1 MNTSLHFLKNYIIIL
16 IIIISNYNFSSQE
29 ENIFHN
35 RDFWKTKPS
44 TNQLDSCI
52 KAGNSASEL
61 DRFAFDATSWAIIE
75 DNSDETVK
83 YLMSMEGNDVNK
95 KTHDGRTY
103 IFWAMY
109 RNNLALMNYLFEKGA
124 KTDIIDSHGYSLMNF
139 GAVTGQTN
147 PQLYNF
153 CINKGADIKLQKNN
167 DGANPLLLLAPF
179 LEDEE
184 LIYYFTKKGIDINE
198 TDNNGNGI
206 FNYSAKRGNQKIM
219 DLLIKKGIN
228 YKENPISNSN
238 AMIFASYGTRKF
250 QNSLETYKYLDSIGV
265 DPKVVTKDG
274 ETPLQNLAFKVKDLE
289 IINYFIQN
297 GASVDQTN
305 SDENNALINACYYN
319 DSSVISLLLK
329 HTNNINHQ
337 NHEGKSALTN
347 AVSRNTIKNIKLLID
362 KGCDINVKDND
373 ENGLLYYTIKYSQKS
388 KMNVFDEK
396 FDYLINKGLNPKTH
410 NKKEETLYHAAIEK
424 NNMEIIKKIGEFN
437 IDINTVNKDGMTALH
452 IAAMK
457 SKNSDMMKLL
467 IEQGAD
473 ITSKTNFGETAF
485 DLASENELLI
495 KSKTKLD
502 FLK

>member
-1 MNTSLHFLKNYIIIL
+1 MKTKKFKLNLVLTIIIFCFF
-16 IIIISNYNFSSQE
+16 SNVTAQE
-29 ENIFHN
+29 KNILHN
-35 RDFWKTKPS
+35 RDFWKTNPS
-44 TNQLDSCI
+44 INQVDSCI
-52 KAGNSASEL
+52 KAGNSPSEL
-61 DRFAFDATSWAIIE
+61 DKFAFDATSWAIIE

-95 KTHDGRTY
+95 NTHDGRTY

-109 RNNLALMNYLFEKGA
+109 RNNLDLMNYLVKSGA

-139 GAVTGQTN
+139 GAVTGQLNTK
-147 PQLYNF
+147 LYDF
-153 CINKGADIKLQKNN
+153 CLENGANIKKQKNN
-167 DGANPLLLLAPF
+167 DGANPLLLVSPF
-179 LEDEE
+179 MEDEN
-184 LIYYFTKKGIDINE
+184 LITYFAEKGIDINE

-250 QNSLETYKYLDSIGV
+250 QNTLETYKYLDSIGV

-289 IINYFIQN
+289 IINFFIQN

-305 SDENNALINACYYN
+305 SDGNNALINSCYYN

-329 HTNNINHQ
+329 HTNNINQQ

-347 AVSRNTIKNIKLLID
+347 AVSRNNIENIKLLID
-362 KGCDINVKDND
+362 EGCDIDVKDNNG
-373 ENGLLYYTIKYSQKS
+373 NGLLYYAIKYSQKS
-388 KMNVFDEK
+388 KMNVFNEK

-410 NKKEETLYHAAIEK
+410 NNKGENLYHVAIEK
-424 NNMEIIKKIGEFN
+424 NNMEIIKKIGDYN
-437 IDINTVNKDGMTALH
+437 ININTVNKDGMTALH

-457 SKNSDMMKLL
+457 ANNSDIMRLL
-467 IEQGAD
+467 IEKGAD